1 MRISDLIRQSF
12 RAIMTHKRRNA
23 LSTFGIAWGV
33 AAVLILAGWGV
44 GIRDLIRGGMA
55 DLGDNIIFAF
65 PGHTSVGVGGY
76 RAGKPVQIYPEDLE
90 VIKAYGSKLKLVL
103 PVDDFTLPVAYGTE
117 SEDRTIR
124 GVHPDSKTLRNLQP
138 EKGRFITPDD
148 MEHRRRVCYLGQA
161 VAEEIFGEDAD
172 PLGQEIRVGGVRF
185 VVIGVLHDKSR
196 QTANVGSR
204 DEDVVFI
211 PFTTGR
217 SLFAGRRPI
226 SWVQARAFNP
236 EQSEEAGEEIR
247 AAMAAKYNFSPDD
260 EEALFILPMT
270 RYTKMID
277 TFTAAIAI
285 FVAAVGVVTLAIGG
299 IGVMN
304 IMLVSV
310 HERISEIGVR
320 RAIGGTRR
328 WIMAQFLTETAML
341 TLMAGLIGLIF
352 GSLMLFTLSK
362 LPLENFPVPVMSWGV
377 TLTAIVV
384 MVATAFIS
392 GITPARRA
400 VSIPPVH
407 AIKGETR
414 ILEPETRAK
423 RSALPFPGIFGEVI
437 SQAVDDIK
445 STKLRAMLTAFGVF
459 WGVAAVALLSGWG
472 IGMKEAFLE
481 DINQLGG
488 RRTTIYPRRI
498 ESEISGLRAA
508 RQLRFTEQDIADL
521 RENAW
526 FIEYFAPELW
536 MGFPVVEHRG
546 ESRAVH
552 TLGVEPA
559 TLIIRNFEVAEGRFI
574 NQRDLTEKRKV
585 AFLGHRVKQRLFGPA
600 PAVGETI
607 RIKGYV
613 FTVVGIAVGKG
624 EQNSINT
631 SLDDDKILVPY
642 TTARV
647 LMEQEWPDYLT
658 LHPTLSMPWEEIE
671 DRLVAIILKNHDI
684 ESEDAVGIFSALQIR
699 EGFTK
704 AMDALSIF
712 LGGVGVVT
720 LLIGSIGVANV
731 MFVSVSQRT
740 REVGIRRAIG
750 ARQVHIFI
758 QFLAEAAMICLAGGL
773 LGVLFAFLISGLLGV
788 LPLPAFFAAP
798 RINPFLAL
806 IILGCIVGAGIL
818 AGFAPA
824 RKAAKS
830 NVIESLH
837 YE

>member
-1 MRISDLIRQSF
+1 MRISDLIIQAF
-12 RAIMTHKRRNA
+12 RAITKHKKRNA
-23 LSTFGIAWGV
+23 ISTFGIAWGV

-65 PGHTSVGVGGY
+65 PGHTSVGIGGY
-76 RAGKPVQIYPEDLE
+76 RAGRPVLIYPEDIE
-90 VIKAYGSKLKLVL
+90 VIKAYGSKLKLVMA
-103 PVDDFTLPVAYGTE
+103 VDDFTLPVSWGTE
-117 SEDRTIR
+117 TEDRTIR

-138 EKGRFITPDD
+138 EKGRFFTPDD
-148 MEHRRRVCYLGQA
+148 MVHRRRVCYLGRA
-161 VAEEIFGEDAD
+161 VAEEIFGEDTD
-172 PLGQEIRVGGVRF
+172 PLDQEIRIGGVRF
-185 VVIGVLHDKSR
+185 VVIGVLHDKSK
-196 QTANVGSR
+196 QSANVGER
-204 DEDVVFI
+204 DENVVFI

-217 SLFAGRRPI
+217 SLFAGKRPV

-236 EQSEEAGEEIR
+236 DQSEEAAEEIR
-247 AAMAAKYNFSPDD
+247 AALAAKYHFSPDD

-320 RAIGGTRR
+320 RAIGGTRK

-341 TLMAGLIGLIF
+341 TLMAGAIGLIF
-352 GSLMLFTLSK
+352 GSAVLFTLSK
-362 LPLENFPVPVMSWGV
+362 LHLENFPVPVLSWGV

-384 MVATAFIS
+384 MVLTAFIS

-414 ILEPETRAK
+414 ILEAESRNK
-423 RSALPFPGIFGEVI
+423 RSMLPFPGVFGEIV
-437 SQAVDDIK
+437 SQAIDDIK
-445 STKLRAMLTAFGVF
+445 STRLRAMLTAFGVF

-472 IGMKEAFLE
+472 IGMKQAFLE

-488 RRTTIYPRRI
+488 RRTSMYGRRI
-498 ESEISGLRAA
+498 EDKVSGLMSAQR
-508 RQLRFTEQDIADL
+508 LRFTEQDIADI

-536 MGFPVVEHRG
+536 MGFPIVEYKG

-559 TLIIRNFEVAEGRFI
+559 TRIIRNFEVPQGRFI
-574 NQRDLTEKRKV
+574 NERDMREKRKV
-585 AFLGHRVKQRLFGPA
+585 AFLGARVAQRLFGPV
-600 PAVGETI
+600 PPVGQHI
-607 RIKGYV
+607 RVKGYV
-613 FTVVGIAVGKG
+613 FTVIGVAAEKG
-624 EQNSINT
+624 EQNSIQT

-642 TTARV
+642 TTAEV
-647 LMEQEWPDYLT
+647 LMDQEWPDYLM
-658 LHPTLSMPWEEIE
+658 LHPTLEMPYDEVE
-671 DRLVAIILKNHDI
+671 DRLVKIILDNHGI
-684 ESEDAVGIFSALQIR
+684 ENEEAVGIFSALQIR

-712 LGGVGVVT
+712 LGGVGVIT

-740 REVGIRRAIG
+740 REIGIRRAIG
-750 ARQVHIFI
+750 ARRLHIFI
-758 QFLAEAAMICLAGGL
+758 QFLAEAAIICLAGGL
-773 LGVLFAFLISGLLGV
+773 LGVLFAFLVSAILGA
-788 LPLPAFFAAP
+788 LPLPRFFAAP
-798 RINPFLAL
+798 QINPFLAL

-824 RKAAKS
+824 RKAARS

>member
-12 RAIMTHKRRNA
+12 RAITTHKRRNA

-76 RAGKPVQIYPEDLE
+76 RAGRPVQIYPEDIE
-90 VIKAYGSKLKLVL
+90 VIKAYGSRLKLVMA
-103 PVDDFTLPVAYGTE
+103 VDNFTLPVAYGTE
-117 SEDRTIR
+117 SDDRTIR

-138 EKGRFITPDD
+138 ELGRFFTPDD
-148 MEHRRRVCYLGQA
+148 MEYRRRVCYLGQA
-161 VAEEIFGEDAD
+161 VAEEIFGDYTEALD
-172 PLGQEIRVGGVRF
+172 QEIRIGGVRF

-196 QTANVGSR
+196 QTANVGER
-204 DEDVVFI
+204 DENTVFI

-217 SLFAGRRPI
+217 SLFAGRRPV

-236 EQSEEAGEEIR
+236 EQSEEAAQEIR

-320 RAIGGTRR
+320 RAIGATRK
-328 WIMAQFLTETAML
+328 WIMAQFITETAML
-341 TLMAGLIGLIF
+341 TLMAGVIGLVF
-352 GSLMLFTLSK
+352 GMLVLFTLSR
-362 LPLENFPVPVMSWGV
+362 LPMENFPVPVMSWGV

-414 ILEPETRAK
+414 ILEPETRAR
-423 RSALPFPGIFGEVI
+423 RSALPFPGIFGEVV

-445 STKLRAMLTAFGVF
+445 STKLRSMLTAFGVF

-488 RRTTIYPRRI
+488 RRTTIYARRI
-498 ESEISGLRAA
+498 ESEISGLRSA
-508 RQLRFTEQDIADL
+508 RVLRFTEQDVEDL
-521 RENAW
+521 RQNAW

-536 MGFPVVEHRG
+536 MGFPVVEYRG

-552 TLGVEPA
+552 TLGIEPG
-559 TLIIRNFEVAEGRFI
+559 TRIIRNFEVADGRFI
-574 NQRDLTEKRKV
+574 NERDLKDRRKV
-585 AFLGHRVKQRLFGPA
+585 AFLGHR
-600 PAVGETI
+600 
-607 RIKGYV
+607 IK
-613 FTVVGIAVGKG
+613 
-624 EQNSINT
+624 
-631 SLDDDKILVPY
+631 
-642 TTARV
+642 
-647 LMEQEWPDYLT
+647 
-658 LHPTLSMPWEEIE
+658 
-671 DRLVAIILKNHDI
+671 
-684 ESEDAVGIFSALQIR
+684 
-699 EGFTK
+699 
-704 AMDALSIF
+704 
-712 LGGVGVVT
+712 
-720 LLIGSIGVANV
+720 
-731 MFVSVSQRT
+731 
-740 REVGIRRAIG
+740 
-750 ARQVHIFI
+750 
-758 QFLAEAAMICLAGGL
+758 
-773 LGVLFAFLISGLLGV
+773 
-788 LPLPAFFAAP
+788 
-798 RINPFLAL
+798 
-806 IILGCIVGAGIL
+806 
-818 AGFAPA
+818 
-824 RKAAKS
+824 
-830 NVIESLH
+830 
-837 YE
+837 

>member
-1 MRISDLIRQSF
+1 MHISDLISQSF
-12 RAIMTHKRRNA
+12 RAITRHKRRNA

-44 GIRDLIRGGMA
+44 GIRDIIRGSMT

-76 RAGKPVQIYPEDLE
+76 RAGKPVRIYPEDID
-90 VIKAYGSKLKLVL
+90 VIKAYASKLKLVMA
-103 PVDDFTLPVAYGTE
+103 VDDFTLSVSYGTE

-124 GVHPDSKTLRNLQP
+124 GVYPDSKTLRNLQP

-148 MEHRRRVCYLGQA
+148 MQYRRRVCYLGEA
-161 VAEEIFGEDAD
+161 AAREIFGEEED
-172 PLGQEIRVGGVRF
+172 PLDKEIRIGGVRF
-185 VVIGVLHDKSR
+185 VVIGVLHDKS
-196 QTANVGSR
+196 QQGANIGTR

-211 PFTTGR
+211 PFSTGR
-217 SLFAGRRPI
+217 SLFAGRRPV
-226 SWVQARAFNP
+226 SWVQARAFDP
-236 EQSEEAGEEIR
+236 DQSEEAGEQIR
-247 AAMAAKYNFSPDD
+247 AALAAKYHFSPDD

-270 RYTKMID
+270 RFTKMID
-277 TFTAAIAI
+277 TFTAALAI

-310 HERISEIGVR
+310 HERIAEIGVR
-320 RAIGGTRR
+320 RAVGGTRK

-341 TLMAGLIGLIF
+341 TMMAGLIGLAF
-352 GSLMLFTLSK
+352 GMAVLFALSK
-362 LPLENFPVPVMSWGV
+362 IPMEDFPVPVMSWGV

-384 MVATAFIS
+384 MIATAFIS

-400 VSIPPVH
+400 VSIPPIH
-407 AIKGETR
+407 AIKGATQV
-414 ILEPETRAK
+414 LEAESRAR
-423 RSALPFPGIFGEVI
+423 RSLLPFPGIFGEVI
-437 SQAVDDIK
+437 SQAVDDIR
-445 STKLRAMLTAFGVF
+445 STKLRSMLTAFGVF

-472 IGMKEAFLE
+472 IGMKEGFIE

-488 RRTTIYPRRI
+488 RRTSIYGRRI
-498 ESEISGLRAA
+498 ESEISGMRAA
-508 RQLRFTEQDIADL
+508 ERLRFTQQDIDDL

-526 FIEYFAPELW
+526 FVEYFAPELW
-536 MGFPVVEHRG
+536 MGFPVVEYKG

-552 TLGVEPA
+552 TLGIEPD
-559 TLIIRNFEVAEGRFI
+559 TRIIRNFEVADGRFI
-574 NQRDLTEKRKV
+574 NERDLADKRKV
-585 AFLGHRVKQRLFGPA
+585 AFLGHRVKERLFGPV
-600 PAVGETI
+600 PAVGENI

-613 FTVVGIAVGKG
+613 FKVVGVAVEKG
-624 EQNSINT
+624 EQNSIQT
-631 SLDDDKILVPY
+631 SLDDDKILIPY
-642 TTARV
+642 STADG
-647 LMEQEWPDYLT
+647 LMDQEWPDFLM
-658 LHPTLSMPWEEIE
+658 LHPTLSMPYDEIE
-671 DRLVAIILKNHDI
+671 DRLVKIIM
-684 ESEDAVGIFSALQIR
+684 
-699 EGFTK
+699 

-750 ARQVHIFI
+750 ARQVHIFT
-758 QFLAEAAMICLAGGL
+758 QFLAEAAILCLAGGL
-773 LGVLFAFLISGLLGV
+773 LGVLFAFLVSNLMDA
-788 LPLPAFFAAP
+788 LPLPEFFASP

>member
-1 MRISDLIRQSF
+1 MRISDLISQSF
-12 RAIMTHKRRNA
+12 RAITRHKKRNA

-44 GIRDLIRGGMA
+44 GIRDLIRGSMT

-76 RAGKPVQIYPEDLE
+76 RAGRPVLIYPEDIE
-90 VIKAYGSKLKLVL
+90 VIKAYASKLKLVMA
-103 PVDDFTLPVAYGTE
+103 VDDFTLSVSYGTE

-148 MEHRRRVCYLGQA
+148 MEYRRRVCYLGQA

-172 PLGQEIRVGGVRF
+172 PLDQEIRIGGVRF
-185 VVIGVLHDKSR
+185 TVIGVLHDKSR
-196 QTANVGSR
+196 QGANVGER
-204 DEDVVFI
+204 DEDCVFI

-217 SLFAGRRPI
+217 SLFAGRRPV

-236 EQSEEAGEEIR
+236 DQSEEAGEQIR
-247 AAMAAKYNFSPDD
+247 AALGAKYHFSPDD

-270 RYTKMID
+270 RFTKMID
-277 TFTAAIAI
+277 TFTAALAI

-320 RAIGGTRR
+320 RAVGGTRR

-341 TLMAGLIGLIF
+341 TLMAGLIGLAF
-352 GSLMLFTLSK
+352 GMLVLFALSK
-362 LPLENFPVPVMSWGV
+362 IPVEDFPVPVMSWGV
-377 TLTAIVV
+377 TLTAIVI
-384 MVATAFIS
+384 MIATAFIS

-400 VSIPPVH
+400 VSIQPVH
-407 AIKGETR
+407 AIKGGTSA
-414 ILEPETRAK
+414 LEPESRAK
-423 RSALPFPGIFGEVI
+423 RSALPFPGVFGEVI
-437 SQAVDDIK
+437 SQAVDDIR
-445 STKLRAMLTAFGVF
+445 STKVRAMLTAFGVF

-472 IGMKEAFLE
+472 IGMKEGFIE
-481 DINQLGG
+481 NINQLGG
-488 RRTTIYPRRI
+488 RRTSVYGRRI
-498 ESEISGLRAA
+498 ESEISGLRSA
-508 RQLRFTEQDIADL
+508 RQLRFTQQDIDDL

-536 MGFPVVEHRG
+536 MGFPVVEYRG

-552 TLGVEPA
+552 TLGIEPD
-559 TLIIRNFEVAEGRFI
+559 TRIIRNFEVAEGRFI
-574 NQRDLTEKRKV
+574 NERDLAEKRKV
-585 AFLGHRVKQRLFGPA
+585 AFLGHRVKQRLFGPV
-600 PAVGETI
+600 PAVGENI

-613 FTVVGIAVGKG
+613 FKVVGVAVEKG
-624 EQNSINT
+624 EQNSIQT

-642 TTARV
+642 TTADG
-647 LMEQEWPDYLT
+647 LMDQEWPDFLM
-658 LHPTLSMPWEEIE
+658 LHPTLSMPYDEIE
-671 DRLVAIILKNHDI
+671 DRLVKIILDNHGI
-684 ESEDAVGIFSALQIR
+684 KSEEAVGIFSALEVR
-699 EGFTK
+699 EGFSK

-712 LGGVGVVT
+712 LGGVGIVT

-750 ARQVHIFI
+750 ARQIHIFT
-758 QFLAEAAMICLAGGL
+758 QFLAEAAIICLAGGL
-773 LGVLFAFLISGLLGV
+773 LGVLFAFLVSGLMGV
-788 LPLPAFFAAP
+788 LPLPEFFASP

>member
-1 MRISDLIRQSF
+1 MRWSDLIRQSF
-12 RAIMTHKRRNA
+12 RAITKHKKRNG

-55 DLGDNIIFAF
+55 DLGDNIIFIF

-76 RAGKPVQIYPEDLE
+76 RAGRPVLIYPEDID
-90 VIKAYGSKLKLVL
+90 VIKAYASRIKLVMA
-103 PVDDFTLPVAYGTE
+103 VDDFTLPVAYGTE

-138 EKGRFITPDD
+138 ETGRFFTPDD
-148 MEHRRRVCYLGQA
+148 MKHRRRVCYLGKA
-161 VAEEIFGEDAD
+161 VTEAIFGADVD
-172 PLGQEIRVGGVRF
+172 PLDKEIRIGGVRF
-185 VVIGVLHDKSR
+185 VVIGTLHDKSK
-196 QTANVGSR
+196 QSANVGTR

-217 SLFAGRRPI
+217 TLFAGRRAV

-247 AAMAAKYNFSPDD
+247 AALAAKYHFSPDD

-277 TFTAAIAI
+277 TLTAAVAI
-285 FVAAVGVVTLAIGG
+285 FVAAVGVITLAIGG

-310 HERISEIGVR
+310 HERISEIGLR
-320 RAIGGTRR
+320 RAIGGTRK

-341 TLMAGLIGLIF
+341 TIMAGVIGLIF
-352 GSLMLFTLSK
+352 GMLVLFTLSK
-362 LPLENFPVPVMSWGV
+362 IPLENFPIPVMSWGV

-384 MVATAFIS
+384 MVATAFVS

-407 AIKGETR
+407 ALKGETR

-423 RSALPFPGIFGEVI
+423 RSLLPFPGLFGEIV
-437 SQAVDDIK
+437 SQAIDDIR
-445 STKLRAMLTAFGVF
+445 SAKLRAILTAFGVF

-472 IGMKEAFLE
+472 IGMKQSFME

-488 RRTTIYPRRI
+488 RRTTMYGRRI
-498 ESEISGLRAA
+498 EREISGLRGA
-508 RQLRFTEQDIADL
+508 RQLRFTEQDIRDMRA
-521 RENAW
+521 NAW
-526 FIEYFAPELW
+526 FVEYFAPELW
-536 MGFPVVEHRG
+536 LGFPVVEYKG

-552 TLGVEPA
+552 TLGIEPA
-559 TLIIRNFEVAEGRFI
+559 TRIIRNFGVDDGRFI
-574 NQRDLTEKRKV
+574 NERDVRERRKV
-585 AFLGHRVKQRLFGPA
+585 AFLGHRVKERLFGPA
-600 PAVGETI
+600 PAVGENL

-613 FTVVGIAVGKG
+613 FKVVGVATEKG
-624 EQNSINT
+624 EQTSIYT
-631 SLDDDKILVPY
+631 SIDDDKILIPY
-642 TTARV
+642 TTAEI
-647 LMEQEWPDYLT
+647 LSDQDWPDFLMF
-658 LHPTLSMPWEEIE
+658 HPTLSMPYEEIE
-671 DRLVAIILKNHDI
+671 DRLVKILLENHGI
-684 ESEDAVGIFSALQIR
+684 ESDEAVGIYSALEIR

-740 REVGIRRAIG
+740 MEVGIRRAIG
-750 ARQVHIFI
+750 ARRIHIFV
-758 QFLAEAAMICLAGGL
+758 QFLAEAGMICFAGGV
-773 LGVLFAFLISGLLGV
+773 LGVLFALLLSSVLGA
-788 LPLPAFFAAP
+788 LPLPRFFAAP

-806 IILGCIVGAGIL
+806 IILVCIVGAGVL
-818 AGFAPA
+818 AGFAPS
-824 RKAAKS
+824 RKAARS